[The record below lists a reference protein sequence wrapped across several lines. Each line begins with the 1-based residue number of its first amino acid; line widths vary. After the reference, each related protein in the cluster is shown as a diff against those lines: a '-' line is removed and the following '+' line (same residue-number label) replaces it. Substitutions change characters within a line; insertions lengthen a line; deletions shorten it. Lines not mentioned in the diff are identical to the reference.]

1 MPTGSLQHYT
11 PPPTGLAVEDFT
23 ARIKAADSPEERL
36 KLLKEKQAALEL
48 IYPRK
53 PAPERFTPTE
63 AESLYT
69 TRNGDDWRII
79 LERKQAAD
87 RLRRGGLGRVKEQDV
102 DRLRGL
108 PPPRSQR
115 PAKSAALRQTPPKIA
130 KRVPAATGK
139 KCNLHYLKPSKLTA
153 QEPENLSLPGR
164 STTPEPEA
172 VTVSYAHG
180 VSMKTTLAQVCA
192 RPDLSSKTKLV
203 ALVLAAH
210 APTVQP
216 SKQRLMQLTGLSRA
230 TVTRA
235 LVELRDKHL
244 LSWKSGKSHQA
255 NLYLCCWLY
264 AV

>member
-1 MPTGSLQHYT
+1 MSACEQPLVYPTD
-11 PPPTGLAVEDFT
+11 PTDAPRRDFT
-23 ARIKAADSPEERL
+23 AEIAAADSDEVRL
-36 KLLKEKQAALEL
+36 KLLAEKQAALEL
-48 IYPRK
+48 IYPRN

-87 RLRRGGLGRVKEQDV
+87 RKRVRRHDLSPIKEQDV
-102 DRLRGL
+102 DRVRGL

-115 PAKSAALRQTPPKIA
+115 PFKSAAVRQTPRTLA
-130 KRVPAATGK
+130 KKVAATPGK
-139 KCNLHYLKPSKLTA
+139 FLKLGNLNPAKLTA
-153 QEPENLSLPGR
+153 QEPG
-164 STTPEPEA
+164 PEPV
-172 VTVSYAHG
+172 VTYAHG

-192 RPDLSSKTKLV
+192 RPDLSSKAKFI
-203 ALVLAAH
+203 ALTLASH

-255 NLYLCCWLY
+255 NLYVCCWLY
-264 AV
+264 QPVGSP